1 MPAPTIDRA
10 LVQHVAKLAS
20 MSLSDSE
27 VDRFASE
34 LGRIVGHIEQL
45 DSADTRDVPPTANV
59 SVDRAPGRP
68 DVVAPG
74 LSRDEVLAQAP
85 GVESD
90 GFAVPAFIE

>member
-1 MPAPTIDRA
+1 
-10 LVQHVAKLAS
+10 
-20 MSLSDSE
+20 
-27 VDRFASE
+27 
-34 LGRIVGHIEQL
+34 
-45 DSADTRDVPPTANV
+45 VPPTANV

-68 DVVAPG
+68 DEVAPG

>member
-1 MPAPTIDRA
+1 MPAPNIDRA

-34 LGRIVGHIEQL
+34 LGRIVGYIEQL

-68 DVVAPG
+68 DEVAPG

-85 GVESD
+85 AVEND